1 MIHANTAT
9 YDEGG
14 RQKAIAP
21 TTARATAGRPALPE
35 ARLYNLPVTCCSV
48 IPYLKPLAGR
58 QVREQGEYYIPDL
71 LSDEE
76 YEADPD
82 LSEAADADTH
92 RLREAQQ
99 LIDEAANLVAV
110 LLASTEQET
119 DARAMQAETILK
131 IVEKKLLKT
140 HIRIDKQETRHRNL
154 FLAYFELKARSEKD
168 RQ

>member
-1 MIHANTAT
+1 
-9 YDEGG
+9 
-14 RQKAIAP
+14 
-21 TTARATAGRPALPE
+21 
-35 ARLYNLPVTCCSV
+35 V

-82 LSEAADADTH
+82 LSEAADADTQ

-110 LLASTEQET
+110 LLVSTEQET

-131 IVEKKLLKT
+131 IVEKKLRKT